1 MLSLGRA
8 IGSPFFTLY
17 EKEENENMNYG
28 NSYNSNPNANPYLGN
43 NIYQTPYSS
52 ASPYNN
58 NNNNTLGAQFSP
70 QNNAQQMTN
79 QVDTMNYVSKEDYD
93 KLLNEKRKLQEQL
106 ENEMAQRVDIEFFK
120 KEQEVIRLPEGQRLI
135 QELDYQKN
143 QFFEAFW
150 RTSDSGKEA
159 MKKYRESVN
168 LIYDRYRQGD
178 MGQQTVH
185 SNTVEEEAVF

>member
-58 NNNNTLGAQFSP
+58 NNTLGTQFSP
-70 QNNAQQMTN
+70 QNNAQQMAN

-120 KEQEVIRLPEGQRLI
+120 KEQEIMRLPEGQRLI

-185 SNTVEEEAVF
+185 SNTVVEEEAVF

>member
-58 NNNNTLGAQFSP
+58 NNNTLGAQFSP
-70 QNNAQQMTN
+70 QNNAQQMAN

-120 KEQEVIRLPEGQRLI
+120 KEQEIMRLPEGQRLI

-159 MKKYRESVN
+159 MKKYRESVS

-178 MGQQTVH
+178 MSQQTVH

>member
-58 NNNNTLGAQFSP
+58 NNNTLGTQFSP
-70 QNNAQQMTN
+70 QNNAQQMAN

-178 MGQQTVH
+178 MSQQTVH

>member
-58 NNNNTLGAQFSP
+58 NNNTLGAQFSP
-70 QNNAQQMTN
+70 QNNAQQMAN

-185 SNTVEEEAVF
+185 SSTVEEEAVF

>member
-58 NNNNTLGAQFSP
+58 NNNTLGAQFSP
-70 QNNAQQMTN
+70 QNNAQQMAN

-178 MGQQTVH
+178 MSQQTVH

>member
-70 QNNAQQMTN
+70 QNNAQQMAN

>member
-58 NNNNTLGAQFSP
+58 NALGTQFSP
-70 QNNAQQMTN
+70 QNNAQQMAN

-168 LIYDRYRQGD
+168 LVYDRYRQGD
-178 MGQQTVH
+178 MGQQTIH
-185 SNTVEEEAVF
+185 SSAEAEDEAVF

>member
-28 NSYNSNPNANPYLGN
+28 NSYNSNPNTNPYLSN

-52 ASPYNN
+52 VSPYNN
-58 NNNNTLGAQFSP
+58 NNNTLGTQFSP

-120 KEQEVIRLPEGQRLI
+120 KEQEIMRLPEGQRLI

>member
-28 NSYNSNPNANPYLGN
+28 NSYNSNPNTNPYLGN
-43 NIYQTPYSS
+43 NAYQTPYST
-52 ASPYNN
+52 ASLYNN
-58 NNNNTLGAQFSP
+58 NNALGAQFSP

-120 KEQEVIRLPEGQRLI
+120 KEQEIMRLPEGQRLI

-185 SNTVEEEAVF
+185 SNTVAEEETVF

>member
-1 MLSLGRA
+1 
-8 IGSPFFTLY
+8 
-17 EKEENENMNYG
+17 
-28 NSYNSNPNANPYLGN
+28 
-43 NIYQTPYSS
+43 
-52 ASPYNN
+52 
-58 NNNNTLGAQFSP
+58 
-70 QNNAQQMTN
+70 
-79 QVDTMNYVSKEDYD
+79 MNYVSKEDYD

-120 KEQEVIRLPEGQRLI
+120 KEQEIMRLPEGQRLI

>member
-28 NSYNSNPNANPYLGN
+28 NSYNSNPNTNPYLSN

-58 NNNNTLGAQFSP
+58 NNTIGTQFSP
-70 QNNAQQMTN
+70 QNNTQQMTN

-120 KEQEVIRLPEGQRLI
+120 KEQEIMRLPEGQRLI

-185 SNTVEEEAVF
+185 SNTVAEEEAVF

>member
-58 NNNNTLGAQFSP
+58 NNNTLGTQFSP
-70 QNNAQQMTN
+70 QNNAQQMAN

-120 KEQEVIRLPEGQRLI
+120 KEQEIMRLPEGQRLI

-178 MGQQTVH
+178 MSQQTVH

>member
-28 NSYNSNPNANPYLGN
+28 NSYNSNPNANPYLSN
-43 NIYQTPYSS
+43 NIYQPPYSS
-52 ASPYNN
+52 ASPYSNN
-58 NNNNTLGAQFSP
+58 NALGTQFSP
-70 QNNAQQMTN
+70 QNNAQQMAN

-120 KEQEVIRLPEGQRLI
+120 KEQEIMRLPEGQRLI

-185 SNTVEEEAVF
+185 SNTVAEEEAVF

>member
-58 NNNNTLGAQFSP
+58 NNNTLGAQFSP
-70 QNNAQQMTN
+70 QNNAQQMAN

-159 MKKYRESVN
+159 MKKYRESVS

>member
-1 MLSLGRA
+1 
-8 IGSPFFTLY
+8 
-17 EKEENENMNYG
+17 MNYG
-28 NSYNSNPNANPYLGN
+28 NSYNSNPNANHYLSN
-43 NIYQTPYSS
+43 NSYQTPYSA
-52 ASPYNN
+52 ASQNFGAYS
-58 NNNNTLGAQFSP
+58 NNTLGAQFSP
-70 QNNAQQMTN
+70 QNNAQQMAN
-79 QVDTMNYVSKEDYD
+79 QVDAMNYVSKEDYD

-120 KEQEVIRLPEGQRLI
+120 KEQEIMRLPEGQRLI

-168 LIYDRYRQGD
+168 LVYDRYRQGD
-178 MGQQTVH
+178 MSQPTIH
-185 SNTVEEEAVF
+185 SSTSEEEAVF

>member
-58 NNNNTLGAQFSP
+58 NNTLGTQFSP
-70 QNNAQQMTN
+70 QNNAQQMAN

-168 LIYDRYRQGD
+168 LVYDRYRQGD

-185 SNTVEEEAVF
+185 SNTVAEEEAVF

>member
-1 MLSLGRA
+1 
-8 IGSPFFTLY
+8 
-17 EKEENENMNYG
+17 MNYG
-28 NSYNSNPNANPYLGN
+28 NSYNSNPNANPYLSN

-58 NNNNTLGAQFSP
+58 NNTLGTQFSP
-70 QNNAQQMTN
+70 QNNTQQMTN

-120 KEQEVIRLPEGQRLI
+120 KEQEIMRLPEGQRLI

-185 SNTVEEEAVF
+185 SNAVAEEEAVF

>member
-28 NSYNSNPNANPYLGN
+28 NSYNSNPNANPYLSN

-58 NNNNTLGAQFSP
+58 NNTLGTQFSP
-70 QNNAQQMTN
+70 QNNTQQMTN

-93 KLLNEKRKLQEQL
+93 KLIARMSDMNVDKEAIDWYVNLRKYGTCVHSGFGMGFE
-106 ENEMAQRVDIEFFK
+106 
-120 KEQEVIRLPEGQRLI
+120 RLI
-135 QELDYQKN
+135 MYLTGIENIRDVIPYP
-143 QFFEAFW
+143 
-150 RTSDSGKEA
+150 RTPGNCD
-159 MKKYRESVN
+159 
-168 LIYDRYRQGD
+168 
-178 MGQQTVH
+178 
-185 SNTVEEEAVF
+185 F

>member
-58 NNNNTLGAQFSP
+58 NNNTLGTQFSP
-70 QNNAQQMTN
+70 QNNAQQMAN

>member
-58 NNNNTLGAQFSP
+58 NNNTLGTQFSP
-70 QNNAQQMTN
+70 QNNAQQMAN

-120 KEQEVIRLPEGQRLI
+120 KEQEVMRLPEGQRLI

-159 MKKYRESVN
+159 MKKYRESVS

-178 MGQQTVH
+178 MSQQTVH

>member
-58 NNNNTLGAQFSP
+58 NNTLGTQFSP
-70 QNNAQQMTN
+70 QNNAQQMAN

-120 KEQEVIRLPEGQRLI
+120 KEQEIMRLPEGQRLI

-168 LIYDRYRQGD
+168 LVYDRYRQGD

-185 SNTVEEEAVF
+185 SNTVAEEEAVF

>member
-58 NNNNTLGAQFSP
+58 NNTLGTQFSP
-70 QNNAQQMTN
+70 QNNAQQMAN

-120 KEQEVIRLPEGQRLI
+120 KEQEIMRLPEGQRLI

>member
-58 NNNNTLGAQFSP
+58 NNNTLGAQFSP
-70 QNNAQQMTN
+70 QNNAQQMAN

-159 MKKYRESVN
+159 MKKYRESVS

-178 MGQQTVH
+178 MSQQTVH

>member
-1 MLSLGRA
+1 
-8 IGSPFFTLY
+8 
-17 EKEENENMNYG
+17 MNYG
-28 NSYNSNPNANPYLGN
+28 NSYNSNPNTNPYLGN
-43 NIYQTPYSS
+43 NAYQTPYST

-58 NNNNTLGAQFSP
+58 NNALGAQFSP

-120 KEQEVIRLPEGQRLI
+120 KEQEIMRLPEGQRLI

-185 SNTVEEEAVF
+185 SNTVAEEEAVF

>member
-28 NSYNSNPNANPYLGN
+28 NSYNSNPNANPYLSN

-58 NNNNTLGAQFSP
+58 NNTLGTQFSP
-70 QNNAQQMTN
+70 QNNTQQMTN

-120 KEQEVIRLPEGQRLI
+120 KEQEIMRLPEGQRLI

-185 SNTVEEEAVF
+185 SNTVAEEETVF

>member
-28 NSYNSNPNANPYLGN
+28 NSYNSNPNANPYLSN

-52 ASPYNN
+52 VSPYS
-58 NNNNTLGAQFSP
+58 NNNTLGAQFSP
-70 QNNAQQMTN
+70 QNNTQQMTN

-159 MKKYRESVN
+159 MKKYRESIN
-168 LIYDRYRQGD
+168 LVYDRYRQGD

-185 SNTVEEEAVF
+185 SNTSEEEAVF

>member
-28 NSYNSNPNANPYLGN
+28 NSYNSNPNTNPYLGN
-43 NIYQTPYSS
+43 NAYQSPYSATS
-52 ASPYNN
+52 LYNN
-58 NNNNTLGAQFSP
+58 NNALGAQFPP
-70 QNNAQQMTN
+70 QNNAQQMAN

-120 KEQEVIRLPEGQRLI
+120 KEQEIMRLPEGQRLI

-168 LIYDRYRQGD
+168 LVYDRYRQGD

-185 SNTVEEEAVF
+185 SNTVAEEEAVF

>member
-58 NNNNTLGAQFSP
+58 NNNTLGAQFSP
-70 QNNAQQMTN
+70 QNNAQQMAN

>member
-28 NSYNSNPNANPYLGN
+28 NSYNSNPNANPYLSN

-58 NNNNTLGAQFSP
+58 NNTLGTQFSP
-70 QNNAQQMTN
+70 QNNTQQMTN

-120 KEQEVIRLPEGQRLI
+120 KEQEIMRLPEGQRLI

-143 QFFEAFW
+143 GCGCREYVIEVMQRDLHCHLFSFSLPRRSEWKRLRHTLFF
-150 RTSDSGKEA
+150 SCS
-159 MKKYRESVN
+159 
-168 LIYDRYRQGD
+168 L
-178 MGQQTVH
+178 
-185 SNTVEEEAVF
+185 